1 MRWQEYQV
9 ASSLA
14 EATAALAAGP
24 DQARVVAGG
33 TDLMVQIER
42 GRLVAPPPLLVD
54 ITRLEELR
62 GIFAEGGRLSIG
74 AATTMTELIESPLV
88 RQHAPALAEGAAA
101 AASWQIRDVAT
112 VGGNLVNASPAADT
126 AAPLVALDAAVEIV
140 GPGGFREIPVSLLAL
155 SPGRTCL
162 EPGEVV
168 TRILVPLLGEG
179 EGQAFVKLGRRQALS
194 ISVVNAAA
202 CVRVEG
208 NSIRD
213 ARLALGAVGPTVAL
227 SRAASGL
234 LGGRAPDAETWSALE
249 AALSSEVEPISDI
262 RAGAD
267 YRRSMAGVYGRRA
280 LETAYQRA
288 LASDG
293 PKGGL

>member
-1 MRWQEYQV
+1 MRWQQYQV

-14 EATAALAAGP
+14 EAVAALAAGP
-24 DQARVVAGG
+24 EQARVVAGG

-42 GRLVAPPPLLVD
+42 GRLLVAPPLLVD
-54 ITRLEELR
+54 VTHLEELR
-62 GIFAEGGRLSIG
+62 GIAVDGDRLSIG
-74 AATTMTELIESPLV
+74 AATTMTALMESPLV
-88 RQHAPALAEGAAA
+88 RRHAPALAEGAAA

-126 AAPLVALDAAVEIV
+126 ATPLVALDAAVEIAGV
-140 GPGGFREIPVSLLAL
+140 GGSRQVSATSLAQG
-155 SPGRTCL
+155 PGRTCL

-168 TRILVPLLGEG
+168 TRILVPLLGQG
-179 EGQAFVKLGRRQALS
+179 EGQAFFKLGRRQALS

-208 NSIRD
+208 TAILA
-213 ARLALGAVGPTVAL
+213 ARLALGAVAPVVVVG
-227 SRAASGL
+227 RAASESL
-234 LGGRAPDAETWSALE
+234 LGVTPDSRDWSALE
-249 AALSSEVEPISDI
+249 TALSSEVEPISDI

-288 LASDG
+288 LA
-293 PKGGL
+293 GGQA

>member
-1 MRWQEYQV
+1 MRWQQYVV

-14 EATAALAAGP
+14 DAMATLAADP
-24 DQARVVAGG
+24 EQARAVAGG

-42 GRLVAPPPLLVD
+42 GRLVGPPLLVD
-54 ITRLEELR
+54 VTRLGDLQ
-62 GIFAEGGRLSIG
+62 GIGFDGDRLSIG
-74 AATTMTELIESPLV
+74 AATTMTGVVESPV
-88 RQHAPALAEGAAA
+88 IRQHAPALAEGAAA

-126 AAPLVALDAAVEIV
+126 VTPLVALDASARVV
-140 GPGGFREIPVSLLAL
+140 GMGGSREISVASLAL
-155 SPGRTCL
+155 GPGRTCL

-168 TRILVPLLGEG
+168 TRILVPLLGQG

-202 CVRVEG
+202 CVWVEG
-208 NSIRD
+208 TVIRG
-213 ARLALGAVGPTVAL
+213 ARVALGAVAPTVVVGKAVSEFL
-227 SRAASGL
+227 S
-234 LGGRAPDAETWSALE
+234 GRTPDERTWSALE
-249 AALSSEVEPISDI
+249 AVLSSVVAPISDI

-288 LASDG
+288 LV
-293 PKGGL
+293 GGRA